1 MTQRKI
7 ISATGD
13 VTKWFASEHDSSG
26 KLQHYRGFTQDVK
39 QTADLVKQRAQ
50 QMPGRFSKSLEHQ
63 YVGSVPM
70 TMIQDFVAKR
80 GKTMHDWATDKHLKK
95 AFLLHMTAENPRLFA
110 KSYQT

>member
-1 MTQRKI
+1 MTQRKL

-26 KLQHYRGFTQDVK
+26 NLQHYRGFTQDVK
-39 QTADLVKQRAQ
+39 QTANLVKQRADS
-50 QMPGRFSKSLEHQ
+50 MPGRFGKALEHQ

-110 KSYQT
+110 KSYKT

>member
-1 MTQRKI
+1 MTEKRI

-13 VTKWFASEHDSSG
+13 VSRWIASEHDSSG
-26 KLQHYRGFTQDVK
+26 KLQHYRGYSQDVK

-80 GKTMHDWATDKHLKK
+80 GKTMNDWATDKHLKK